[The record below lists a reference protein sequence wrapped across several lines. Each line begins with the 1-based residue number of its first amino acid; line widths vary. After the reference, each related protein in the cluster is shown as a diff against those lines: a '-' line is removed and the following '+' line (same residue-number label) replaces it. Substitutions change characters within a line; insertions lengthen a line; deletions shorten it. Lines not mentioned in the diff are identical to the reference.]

1 MTALGDPVRYVNLNG
16 YYIMER
22 VPETEE
28 SEETTTNENETG
40 TQYSSDTE
48 EEQADAGMSDQNDG

>member
-22 VPETEE
+22 VPEIEE
-28 SEETTTNENETG
+28 SVETTTNENEAD